1 MAVWNKRNVLKTDVE
16 KLTSRYGIDP
26 ISASIFLRRG
36 LTEGRDL
43 LYFLEDDLRFQHSPF
58 LFSSMEDVVDRILD
72 AVEENEKVLIF
83 GDRDADGITSTS
95 LL

>member
-1 MAVWNKRNVLKTDVE
+1 MLRLLGIALWLGNMLFRGRKLAVWNKRNVLKTDVE

-58 LFSSMEDVVDRILD
+58 
-72 AVEENEKVLIF
+72 
-83 GDRDADGITSTS
+83 
-95 LL
+95 